1 MEKSANKKNERI
13 NLSLLSRK
21 LVFGL
26 LLFV

>member
-1 MEKSANKKNERI
+1 MAESANKKNERI